1 MSHSRVHLPQMQC
14 RLRVNSPERK
24 NFHCLVSVL
33 YFRPPQSFRLLFSC
47 VIPIASL
54 VSPASDSFITL
65 VPFWHLKKGQS
76 ISCDCLALS
85 SQVKKKGQSI
95 SCDCLALSSPAS
107 VLFGATPH
115 DSSRRV
121 CILFHAQPD
130 VTHHPTR
137 SIRMVH
143 GAGKSSCAYSLYTS
157 VCLSLRCRWTVC
169 VYVCVRVSV
178 LFDAV
183 HVIYNVVLS
192 INQSIVPATFRSL
205 QSEESLQVFSFLTK
219 ADHTAANSVIT
230 RCIHECCSLLFN
242 RAFGTWS

>member
-1 MSHSRVHLPQMQC
+1 VTALRSRPQLLSSLALHCMIV
-14 RLRVNSPERK
+14 RVGY
-24 NFHCLVSVL
+24 VSCSMRMIV
-33 YFRPPQSFRLLFSC
+33 
-47 VIPIASL
+47 VNGIVGAS
-54 VSPASDSFITL
+54 SSTIL
-65 VPFWHLKKGQS
+65 VPNSTNG
-76 ISCDCLALS
+76 AL
-85 SQVKKKGQSI
+85 
-95 SCDCLALSSPAS
+95 
-107 VLFGATPH
+107 
-115 DSSRRV
+115 
-121 CILFHAQPD
+121 PD

-137 SIRMVH
+137 LTRMVR

-219 ADHTAANSVIT
+219 ADHMAANSVIT